1 MFGFNLFYYTVSSTI
16 VAIHGQLPELY
27 DPWRNFTVS
36 TDLALIQPTSFFC
49 SHNIFFPR
57 YDWLLNTFVKDLLT
71 NEWFCLHATF
81 YPHEPQ
87 KKAFH

>member
-36 TDLALIQPTSFFC
+36 TDLALIQF
-49 SHNIFFPR
+49 
-57 YDWLLNTFVKDLLT
+57 LT